1 MTKRVRRSKGEGSI
15 VKLPNGKLKAT
26 ITIGRTIEGKQK
38 RKAVTASTRQELLD
52 KIAEIRLKYKVGNYQ
67 ELQQEQRHQ
76 TFKEYV
82 LKWIEYKSMSVS
94 DNTLRNYQYA
104 LSKAEYLHDISLD
117 KITNED
123 INNLLLSLKNTV
135 AASSLKTIKNI
146 LTAIFNT
153 AVDEG
158 LLIKSPMK
166 GTLSPAKSK
175 RKVDLVI
182 PTENEVLCVLRKA
195 KKLQDNK
202 QNIWLYPFLL
212 LAVSTGMRRGE
223 LAGLKWS
230 CIDFDRDIIKIEE
243 QATLSGMSNVLKT
256 SSSYREIAV
265 EHTVLEELK
274 KLKQK
279 ETTRHTDYIFMQD
292 FLSTASLLQVIT
304 EKVRKVYDDVGLD
317 KKLTLHSLR
326 HFHATQLIKNNI
338 NVKVVSKRLGHSSV
352 QITLDAYVHWL
363 PSMDKEASL
372 VVGKQYVI

>member
-1 MTKRVRRSKGEGSI
+1 MAKRVRRSKGEGSI

-94 DNTLRNYQYA
+94 DNTLRNYNYA

-123 INNLLLSLKNTV
+123 INNLLLSLKQSV
-135 AASSLKTIKNI
+135 AAGSLKTIKNI

-195 KKLQDNK
+195 KENSCK
-202 QNIWLYPFLL
+202 WLYPFLL